1 MLRGHIVSK
10 SLGKGES
17 RWDVGDSFSPN
28 SFKEMLCVINV
39 QTDGTKCIS
48 LVDSGCS
55 WSLVSGSVCRSW
67 SWQKMDIL
75 IADSKVLHRSSVGT
89 TTLALDDID
98 PAKAD
103 ALVIDSQLLGFDLLI
118 GMDVIKMLGGVSITE
133 SGEAI
138 CDQNRTGF
146 QHQIWWQDQGVDI
159 LMEVVRWPTVQ

>member
-1 MLRGHIVSK
+1 
-10 SLGKGES
+10 
-17 RWDVGDSFSPN
+17 
-28 SFKEMLCVINV
+28 
-39 QTDGTKCIS
+39 
-48 LVDSGCS
+48 
-55 WSLVSGSVCRSW
+55 
-67 SWQKMDIL
+67 MDIL

-146 QHQIWWQDQGVDI
+146 QHQI
-159 LMEVVRWPTVQ
+159 